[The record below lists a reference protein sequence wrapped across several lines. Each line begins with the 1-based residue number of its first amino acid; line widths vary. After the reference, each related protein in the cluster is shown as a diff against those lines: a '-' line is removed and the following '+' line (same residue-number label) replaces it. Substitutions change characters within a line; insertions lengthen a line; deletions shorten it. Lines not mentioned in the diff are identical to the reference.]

1 MAVSGLA
8 RAFAYYKPSARYIAG
23 LWDED
28 LVYGLQWSVV
38 DSRALY
44 PYPREGLGQYF
55 GSTSYQAPSWSWAA
69 HRFQVRYPGAYPSPT
84 DAYRANIRDCTV
96 EHISADIFGGIS
108 NAELTIDARMI
119 TDSLVGLSGRPRPW
133 KLKELERSTRGHVQ
147 VALDFMDKDDWMQPM
162 VRYIFQTRFPGF
174 SETMSRVPPTIRCM
188 LLHLRLSS
196 SVPYGSI
203 MGIKDKFAHGLSCCY
218 YGIVHILEN
227 SRDLVAH
234 GQTMKKQLKIYGD
247 FLRTSLQR
255 PLSLSKWPINNK
267 QSVMSHSSRV
277 VPHSRKHE
285 CVHAWVNHI
294 IS

>member
-174 SETMSRVPPTIRCM
+174 SETMSRVPPTIHCM

-203 MGIKDKFAHGLSCCY
+203 MGNERQVCSWAFMLLLRHSAHPGKFQRFGCAWTDN
-218 YGIVHILEN
+218 EETAE
-227 SRDLVAH
+227 DLWRLFEDIPAE
-234 GQTMKKQLKIYGD
+234 T
-247 FLRTSLQR
+247 
-255 PLSLSKWPINNK
+255 
-267 QSVMSHSSRV
+267 
-277 VPHSRKHE
+277 
-285 CVHAWVNHI
+285 I
-294 IS
+294 III